1 MATILEILMIDSN
14 PADAR
19 LAKEMFKDSRIHNNM
34 TVVSDLKQTMA
45 CLRKEREFA
54 QALSPDIIFLN
65 LIVAVKDGFD
75 IWKEILGDT
84 TFSAIPLV
92 LISLSE
98 DEQNVLMR
106 DHAANDI
113 KPVCYI

>member
-1 MATILEILMIDSN
+1 
-14 PADAR
+14 
-19 LAKEMFKDSRIHNNM
+19 
-34 TVVSDLKQTMA
+34 
-45 CLRKEREFA
+45 
-54 QALSPDIIFLN
+54 
-65 LIVAVKDGFD
+65 VAVKDGID

-113 KPVCYI
+113 KPVCYIYKPIDLNQLLTTVNKIDGFGVALTKLN